1 MNIKNFV
8 NYDSKVRVRTKKE
21 LQVRKKEFLKI
32 CKILDKLNIRYF
44 LHTGILLGAIR
55 HKGFIPWDWDVEL
68 SVYSDDIV
76 KKINVLIDEINGSG
90 FNIEKY
96 NKELSMPKIDFI
108 GKLPKET
115 TKYTILGWNHDKKK
129 NFFWRKKFKIPEHFI
144 VNMKK
149 IKLFDKYHFAPYP
162 VEKYLEYQYGNW
174 RKPIQSSNKYRYMRK
189 EYSGM
194 NIIKDFY
201 QKIENII
208 KIFLPK
214 FLK

>member
-162 VEKYLEYQYGNW
+162 EEKYLEYQYGNW

-208 KIFLPK
+208 KK
-214 FLK
+214 FFT

>member
-21 LQVRKKEFLKI
+21 LQIRKKEFLKI

-68 SVYSDDIV
+68 SVYADDIV
-76 KKINVLIDEINGSG
+76 KKINVLIDEINSSG
-90 FNIEKY
+90 FNIEKN

-129 NFFWRKKFKIPEHFI
+129 KFFWRTTFKIPEHFI

-149 IKLFDKYHFAPYP
+149 IKLFDRYHFAPYP

-189 EYSGM
+189 EYSGK
-194 NIIKDFY
+194 NVIKDFY
-201 QKIENII
+201 QKIENTI
-208 KIFLPK
+208 KK
-214 FLK
+214 FFT